1 MAAGACWVG
10 GEANV
15 EDGEAGGPREVG
27 RSWSAGH
34 GPGDWLRR
42 GPEEMLESRRGDGL
56 GSISGPGGR
65 LGQGGLARGEE
76 SREGVGPELM
86 GAGASSGL
94 ELEGADGGDGFR
106 GASSRPKEKVIGGVK
121 FEKVGGVRAGKRGGH
136 EDQKERRVD
145 FSGRMERLIPCE

>member
-15 EDGEAGGPREVG
+15 EDGEAGGSREVG

-34 GPGDWLRR
+34 GPGDWLRL

-65 LGQGGLARGEE
+65 LGQGGLARGED

-94 ELEGADGGDGFR
+94 ELEGADGVVGFS
-106 GASSRPKEKVIGGVK
+106 GAGSRPK
-121 FEKVGGVRAGKRGGH
+121 
-136 EDQKERRVD
+136 
-145 FSGRMERLIPCE
+145 GRMSRSTVVGRELGTTCGVLNGKHISLNITLRET